1 MVLLEVGC
9 RLLLAEERRWRL
21 LLRKRLTTCQGR
33 KEVARVLDP
42 EDLPL
47 AGTVVI
53 DLSQFLAGPVAAL
66 RLADLG
72 ARVIKVE
79 RPLTGEIGR
88 TLAFAGRW
96 ADGDTL
102 SFHAFNRAKEAVV
115 ADLKDPDD
123 LERVKRLVS
132 RADVVIQNFRP
143 GVVERL
149 GLDHE
154 TVRELN
160 PGVVYASASGYGAD
174 GPWAG
179 RPGQDLLAQAIS
191 GLPWT
196 SATTERPVP
205 VGLAIADHL
214 MSCHLA
220 AGVTALL
227 VRKAR
232 TGLGGLVETSLL
244 EAMLDLQLELL
255 TVRLNDETLAPG
267 RGPHSAHDY
276 LSAPYGIY
284 PTADGH
290 LAIAMT
296 PVDRLGRLLEVE
308 ELAASTDPAAWW
320 DDRARIERLIAER
333 LSTSTTDHWSAVLD
347 ASDVWCAPVLELE
360 RLLEHEAFSAVRMT
374 QEVSR
379 GDLSIT
385 TTRSPIRIDGELLL
399 DRRAAPRLGQDGH
412 LAHGADPLS
421 RPAPRR

>member
-1 MVLLEVGC
+1 M
-9 RLLLAEERRWRL
+9 
-21 LLRKRLTTCQGR
+21 
-33 KEVARVLDP
+33 LDP

-123 LERVKRLVS
+123 LERVKHLVS

-154 TVRELN
+154 TVRALN
-160 PGVVYASASGYGAD
+160 PGVVYASATGYGAD

-179 RPGQDLLAQAIS
+179 RPGQDLLAQAIA

-214 MSCHLA
+214 MSCHIA
-220 AGVTALL
+220 TGVTALL

-255 TVRLNDETLAPG
+255 TARLNDETLAPG
-267 RGPHSAHDY
+267 RGPHSAHGY

-284 PTADGH
+284 PTADGGH

-296 PVDRLGRLLEVE
+296 PVDQLGRLLEVE

-333 LSTSTTDHWSAVLD
+333 LATSTAEHWSTVLD
-347 ASDVWCAPVLELE
+347 AADVWCAPVLELE
-360 RLLEHEAFSAVRMT
+360 ALLDHEAFAAVRMT
-374 QEVSR
+374 QQVSR

-385 TTRSPIRIDGELLL
+385 TTRSPIRIDGEVLL
-399 DRRAAPRLGQDGH
+399 DSRAAPRLGQDGH
-412 LAHGADPLS
+412 LADGADPLS
-421 RPAPRR
+421 RPWPRR

>member
-267 RGPHSAHDY
+267 RGPHSAHGY